1 MIYLTLMERQ
11 FLEELIEDIILEHE
25 EGEDAPIFDC
35 DIADRLYIA
44 KEMLRLPT
52 KKGDDE

>member
-25 EGEDAPIFDC
+25 EGEDAPIFYPE
-35 DIADRLYIA
+35 IADRLYIA
-44 KEMLRLPT
+44 KEMLKLPT
-52 KKGDDE
+52 KKGEDE